1 MLRSLKTKAYL
12 IGKAYFVGDSITIQ
26 NQTLI
31 ILERLSF
38 EEDDNV
44 TCDFQKMLEM
54 NFSQFSSVEAQF
66 LGKTIAL
73 FVGSGNETLY
83 QVYDP
88 WSNDL
93 TDMKSLGTPVEN
105 ITAVLFP
112 GMNTLPQNAKIG
124 PIVYIEVLY

>member
-1 MLRSLKTKAYL
+1 MKDNIKTINFSADKICCLKASSAGSRS
-12 IGKAYFVGDSITIQ
+12 
-26 NQTLI
+26 
-31 ILERLSF
+31 
-38 EEDDNV
+38 
-44 TCDFQKMLEM
+44 QKMLEM